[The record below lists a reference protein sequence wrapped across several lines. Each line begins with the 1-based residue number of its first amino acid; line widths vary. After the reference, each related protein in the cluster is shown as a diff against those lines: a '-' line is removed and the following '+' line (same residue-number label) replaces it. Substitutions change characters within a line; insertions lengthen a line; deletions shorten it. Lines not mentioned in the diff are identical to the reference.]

1 MLSHNNHECRRALK
15 HFGIRAFKPRRRRH
29 GRCPTH
35 VTHNKLIMKKLF
47 LLLLVMTASALAG
60 AQTRFGYV
68 NYDSVM
74 TAMPEYAL
82 AQKSLADLR
91 VKYANE
97 MKRSEDEFNAKYE
110 EFLDGQ
116 RDYVPSILHKRQAEL
131 QDMMDKNT
139 AFRKEAQRL
148 LKQAE
153 NDAYA
158 PVRTRLDAA
167 IRKVAQEQTLA
178 FVLNTSAHACPYVD
192 ASQGINVTPMVAA
205 LVIPQP
211 EGAAAAPA
219 PAAK

>member
-29 GRCPTH
+29 GRCLTH

-139 AFRKEAQRL
+139 AFRAEARRL
-148 LKQAE
+148 LAQAE
-153 NDAYA
+153 SDAYA
-158 PVRTRLDAA
+158 PLHAKLKAA
-167 IRKVAQEQTLA
+167 IGEVAAEQGLA
-178 FVLNTSAHACPYVD
+178 FVLNTDNNACPYINPAMGVD
-192 ASQGINVTPMVAA
+192 VTSMVRAR
-205 LVIPQP
+205 V
-211 EGAAAAPA
+211 G
-219 PAAK
+219 K